1 MNRADTPKV
10 QVHAANPEG
19 ITTILDDYLNERI
32 LKVYLQTTALGFV
45 TGIRSMSSLALLGWK
60 SDKSQ
65 EGMQLLTQWLPLVAA
80 LGEAVADKLPVIP
93 SRTRPGPFIGRL
105 VIGGVSGLILC
116 RREQVPLI
124 PGVAFGAVGAGT
136 GAFASHYSRTRL
148 AKVTKIPDPV
158 LGILE
163 DALVSGL
170 GMLAVRKN
178 H

>member
-1 MNRADTPKV
+1 MNRADTRKV
-10 QVHAANPEG
+10 QVQAPNPEG

-45 TGIRSMSSLALLGWK
+45 TGIRSMSSLALLGWT
-60 SDKSQ
+60 SDKSPA
-65 EGMQLLTQWLPLVAA
+65 GVTFPIKWLPLVAA

-93 SRTRPGPFIGRL
+93 SRTSPGPFIGRL
-105 VIGGVSGLILC
+105 VIGGVSALILC
-116 RREQVPLI
+116 RREQIPPI
-124 PGVAFGAVGAGT
+124 PGVVIGVVGAGT
-136 GAFASHYSRTRL
+136 GAFASHYIRTRL

-170 GMLAVRKN
+170 GMLAVRRD